1 MARMS
6 SSIPRSIGRR
16 LRFSQLE
23 LVHEVAESGNLAEA
37 ALRLHVS
44 RAAVSKAIKELE
56 RSLGQVLFDRSRQ
69 GMTPTAAGLR
79 VAKHAR
85 LLVNELRH
93 LTDEVASAGSGTG
106 GLLRLGMPP
115 FVAEHVAPA
124 VLRRLRNGTH
134 ATIDMVQMHEGRLHA
149 LIEQLLRG
157 EVDAVLS
164 LYSPRAVDALDLSM
178 LDIRPFLTVPMV
190 VIASPQ
196 LAVPPRRHRWL
207 ELLRYPW
214 ILPPSSTHQRRAL
227 DEMFTARGSRAPSPV
242 VESGALAAN
251 VQLATAALGLAVVPR
266 QAAAAA
272 IEAGHLQVV
281 DVRPNLPETVVA
293 LMYRKVSAIYMDALR
308 ALDQA
313 VCEGPAASPSSGA
326 RARSA

>member
-1 MARMS
+1 MATAPS
-6 SSIPRSIGRR
+6 SVPLSIGRR

-23 LVHEVAESGNLAEA
+23 LVHEVAECGNLAEA
-37 ALRLHVS
+37 AQRLHIT
-44 RAAVSKAIKELE
+44 RAGVSKAIKELE
-56 RSLGQVLFDRSRQ
+56 RSLGQVLFERSRQ

-93 LTDEVASAGSGTG
+93 LTEEVAATGASAG

-124 VLRRLRNGTH
+124 VLRRLRDG
-134 ATIDMVQMHEGRLHA
+134 AGGAVDTIQVHEGRLHS

-178 LDIRPFLTVPMV
+178 LDIRPFLKVPMV

-196 LAVPPRRHRWL
+196 LGVPRKKHRWPD
-207 ELLRYPW
+207 LLRYPW
-214 ILPPSSTHQRRAL
+214 ILPPASTHQRRSL
-227 DEMFTARGSRAPSPV
+227 DEMFTARGNRAPAPA
-242 VESGALAAN
+242 VESGSLAAN
-251 VQLATAALGLAVVPR
+251 VRLASAGLGLAVVPLL
-266 QAAAAA
+266 AA
-272 IEAGHLQVV
+272 EAEIKAKRLVVV
-281 DVRPNLPETVVA
+281 DVGPALPETVVA
-293 LMYRKVSAIYMDALR
+293 LMYRRVSAIYMDALR
-308 ALDQA
+308 ALDAA
-313 VCEGPAASPSSGA
+313 VTG
-326 RARSA
+326 R